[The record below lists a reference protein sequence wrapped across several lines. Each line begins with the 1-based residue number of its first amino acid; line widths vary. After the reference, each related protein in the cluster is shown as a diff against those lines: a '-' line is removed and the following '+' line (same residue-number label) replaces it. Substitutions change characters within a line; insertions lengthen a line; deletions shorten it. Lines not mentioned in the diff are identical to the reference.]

1 MTFQT
6 IDTDTIVAQTLALLN
21 HYCFELPGTTAIDL
35 LASWLEKYQADW
47 VRLAVIEALY
57 RGRYKAVSVEQIL
70 NLWSRR
76 QYASYGFNHEFERLI
91 CRKLPRNLT
100 HLSEQ
105 MIQAR
110 QLPVTNPLQEEDIPI
125 QEQQTSQDYPD
136 SPHWQEW
143 DESTDYL
150 VSWIKENR
158 QGENLGIESQL
169 TSEIDTIAEATSS
182 DDLAFDSPPVTPTSQ
197 PKPNPY
203 QANWSR
209 VEAGQHPIGQF
220 TPSIGESRFYQKL
233 KAVSQIDKG

>member
-21 HYCFELPGTTAIDL
+21 HYCFELPGKTAIDL

-110 QLPVTNPLQEEDIPI
+110 QLPVATPLPEEEIPT
-125 QEQQTSQDYPD
+125 QEQENSPD
-136 SPHWQEW
+136 STTWQEW

-150 VSWIKENR
+150 VSWVRGNR
-158 QGENLGIESQL
+158 QEENLEVESQI
-169 TSEIDTIAEATSS
+169 TSEIDSVPGASNS
-182 DDLAFDSPPVTPTSQ
+182 DDLAFDSPPVNSESQQKPT
-197 PKPNPY
+197 PY

-220 TPSIGESRFYQKL
+220 IPSQSESRFYQKL
-233 KAVSQIDKG
+233 KAVSQIDKS

>member
-6 IDTDTIVAQTLALLN
+6 IDTDTIVAQTLALLS

-110 QLPVTNPLQEEDIPI
+110 QLPVTNPLPEEDIPI

-143 DESTDYL
+143 NESTDYL

-158 QGENLGIESQL
+158 QGDNLESESQL
-169 TSEIDTIAEATSS
+169 TSEEATSS
-182 DDLAFDSPPVTPTSQ
+182 EDLAFDSPPVTPTSQ
-197 PKPNPY
+197 QKPTPY

-220 TPSIGESRFYQKL
+220 TPSIGESRFYKKL
-233 KAVSQIDKG
+233 KAVSQIDKS

>member
-1 MTFQT
+1 
-6 IDTDTIVAQTLALLN
+6 
-21 HYCFELPGTTAIDL
+21 
-35 LASWLEKYQADW
+35 
-47 VRLAVIEALY
+47 
-57 RGRYKAVSVEQIL
+57 
-70 NLWSRR
+70 
-76 QYASYGFNHEFERLI
+76 
-91 CRKLPRNLT
+91 
-100 HLSEQ
+100 

-110 QLPVTNPLQEEDIPI
+110 QLPVTNQLPEEEIPI

-158 QGENLGIESQL
+158 PGENLEADSQL
-169 TSEIDTIAEATSS
+169 TSEEATSS
-182 DDLAFDSPPVTPTSQ
+182 EDLAFDSPSVSPTSQ
-197 PKPNPY
+197 QKPTPY

-233 KAVSQIDKG
+233 KAVSQIDKS

>member
-35 LASWLEKYQADW
+35 LAGWLEKYQADW

-110 QLPVTNPLQEEDIPI
+110 QLPVTTPLPEEEIPT
-125 QEQQTSQDYPD
+125 QEQQTFQDSPD

-150 VSWIKENR
+150 VSWIRENR
-158 QGENLGIESQL
+158 LGENLEVESQL
-169 TSEIDTIAEATSS
+169 TSGIDTVAGASNS
-182 DDLAFDSPPVTPTSQ
+182 DDLDFDSPPVTP
-197 PKPNPY
+197 KPQQKPTPY

-209 VEAGQHPIGQF
+209 VEAGQNPIGQF
-220 TPSIGESRFYQKL
+220 IPSRGESRFYQKL
-233 KAVSQIDKG
+233 KAVSQIDKS